1 MKYLKVPSYL
11 DGKRVFRQLEDGSF
25 ERTFTPVRELV
36 KDELYTERELV
47 RLGLGYLKEK
57 LECVEISRRRIG
69 WFFGAR
75 FAV

>member
-1 MKYLKVPSYL
+1 MKYFRVPEYM
-11 DGKRVFRQLEDGSF
+11 DGKRVFRQLVDGTF

-36 KDELYTERELV
+36 RDELYTEKELGK
-47 RLGLGYLKEK
+47 LGLDYLKEK
-57 LECVEISRRRIG
+57 LECVEISRQRIG

>member
-1 MKYLKVPSYL
+1 MKYFKVPVHM
-11 DGKRVFRQLEDGSF
+11 DGKRVFRRLADGTF

-36 KDELYTERELV
+36 KNELYTERELGE
-47 RLGLGYLKEK
+47 LGLDYLKEK